1 MSARAGVPALL
12 LATGL
17 LAAPAIAPAQYP
29 SPGAGGASAAAID
42 ANGNPFSGNLAF
54 DPARVKAKVGQEVSW
69 RNTDSLVPH
78 TATELHGLWD
88 VAGSYGLPGQTGF
101 APGETAGRRFEA
113 GTHVYYCRIHPDD
126 MRGRVDVPVK
136 LRLKHRKEP
145 RGAKVLVKWA
155 TGSEPGTVFD
165 VQRRRAGSPTW
176 LRLKRGTTARSGS
189 FDPGASGGGWQVRA
203 RMRSADDPS
212 AKTDWSPPARI

>member
-1 MSARAGVPALL
+1 MSVRGIGPGLL
-12 LATGL
+12 VAAAL

-29 SPGAGGASAAAID
+29 SPGGGGSSAGTVN
-42 ANGNPFSGNLAF
+42 ANGNAFTGGLGF
-54 DPARVKAKVGQEVSW
+54 DPPIVGAKVGQEVNW
-69 RNTDSLVPH
+69 VNTDFLVPH

-101 APGETAGRRFEA
+101 GPGETAGRRFES

-126 MRGRVDVPVK
+126 MRGRIDVPVK
-136 LRLKHRKEP
+136 LRLKNRKEP
-145 RGAKVLVKWA
+145 RGANVHVKWA
-155 TGSEPGTVFD
+155 SEREPGIVFD

-176 LRLKRGTTARSGS
+176 LNLKRRTKAGSSS
-189 FDPGASGGGWQVRA
+189 FDPGDSGGGWQVRA
-203 RMRSADDPS
+203 RMRSADDPA